1 MVHVVQLGQRTFCL
15 RQDKCATFEAPF
27 LYLLVGSERCLLI
40 DSGDLDEDSE
50 LVEALRRLIPPSCPL
65 LIANTHPH
73 SDHVAGNAY
82 LLRSFKGASV
92 AATDASCVFDLGGGR
107 TVELVPAGRGHS
119 ANDVCFLDSESRLLF
134 TGDVLYPGYIYIRRF
149 DSYREGILS
158 LWARVRGR
166 FDFSLGAHVEMSAA
180 GALYESRARHQPEEM
195 PVQQP
200 PEVLELLVE
209 EVARTRFVNKHFAL
223 TPKANL

>member
-1 MVHVVQLGQRTFCL
+1 MVHVVQLGDKTFCL

-40 DSGDLDEDSE
+40 DSGDLEEDPE
-50 LVEALRRLIPPSCPL
+50 LVAALQRLVPAERPL
-65 LIANTHPH
+65 LIVNTHPH
-73 SDHVAGNAY
+73 SDHVRGNAY
-82 LLRSFKGASV
+82 VMRAFKGASV
-92 AATDASCVFDLGGGR
+92 VASSASTVTLGGGR
-107 TVELVPAGRGHS
+107 SVELIPAGRGHS
-119 ANDVCFLDSESRLLF
+119 DNDVCLLDSATRLLF

-149 DSYREGILS
+149 DSFRDGILS

-166 FDFSLGAHVEMSAA
+166 FDFSLGAHVEMNTS
-180 GALYESRARHQPEEM
+180 GALYEPGARHQPDEM

-200 PEVLELLVE
+200 PQALELLAD
-209 EVARTRFVNKHFAL
+209 EVCRTRFVNKHFAL